1 MKSLLILIIFIIS
14 TSVDAKEKADLKN
27 LVIHKT
33 PKTYENIVFFDSKGQ
48 KIELS
53 NLKGKLVILNFWATW
68 CAPCREEM
76 PSLNLLQASKELNN
90 IKIFPINIAE
100 EKIEKSKVFFE
111 ELNIEN
117 LDVYSAPQIKI
128 VKKLSLRG
136 VPTSIIFSKEGKELA
151 RVIGSTDFNSKNFI
165 DWLKEFD

>member
-14 TSVDAKEKADLKN
+14 TSVTAKEKADLKN

-90 IKIFPINIAE
+90 IKIFPIKPSSVPNFSFF
-100 EKIEKSKVFFE
+100 KIIINPFFKIFFKPKRLRS
-111 ELNIEN
+111 LNISFFCKN
-117 LDVYSAPQIKI
+117 N
-128 VKKLSLRG
+128 
-136 VPTSIIFSKEGKELA
+136 
-151 RVIGSTDFNSKNFI
+151 ST
-165 DWLKEFD
+165 L